1 MSHHGDQLSRQAKA
15 PLPITLGGDVPL
27 EPACAQ
33 PSSGRQPRQRPHFP
47 SQTKASDP
55 QPQKMIPNGRKLN

>member
-27 EPACAQ
+27 EPGVRATL
-33 PSSGRQPRQRPHFP
+33 PRA
-47 SQTKASDP
+47 TTASTPALSKPDESE
-55 QPQKMIPNGRKLN
+55 